1 MLALILCLSLWCL
14 KLRTAMN
21 QPNTPLK
28 LQRKSTFR
36 FLLMLL
42 LTTLASTLSAQTLH
56 GIVTDGSNHRLKGVS
71 VSLLDSS
78 RLILSFAMSAADGRF
93 SLEVPEGKRGA
104 LLRFSRMGYTADTLD
119 LQAFKNGQTVVYAHV
134 SKLCGKFKSGR
145 RPFGSAAIRSI
156 ISSVDSKTHKI
167 ALSPT
172 YSRKC
177 PA

>member
-1 MLALILCLSLWCL
+1 
-14 KLRTAMN
+14 MN

-28 LQRKSTFR
+28 LLRKSVFC

-78 RLILSFAMSAADGRF
+78 RQILSFAMSAADGRF

-104 LLRFSRMGYTADTLD
+104 LLRFSRMGYAADTLD
-119 LQAFKNGQTVVYAHV
+119 LQAFKNGQTVVLGAREQALREV
-134 SKLCGKFKSGR
+134 QVR
-145 RPFGSAAIRSI
+145 AQAIRQRGDTIDYLVSRFKKRPR
-156 ISSVDSKTHKI
+156 SLYRRRTQENARLEGERGWRHL
-167 ALSPT
+167 LS
-172 YSRKC
+172 RQ
-177 PA
+177 ANQ